1 VLRFVASAPRGFG
14 DLLARELEGFG
25 AADVRERALGVEFSG
40 SLEVAYR
47 ACLESRVASRVFLVV
62 ARFDAPTDAAF
73 YAAVRAIDWREHIHS
88 TRTLACDFSGR
99 HPALTHTGFGALRL
113 KDAICDSLRAATG
126 RRPDIAAER
135 PAVRVHA
142 HANRTD
148 VTVSIDLS
156 GEGLHRRGYR
166 ADAGEAPLRENLA
179 AGVLLR
185 AGWPEKSQTAAE
197 FLDPM
202 CGAGTLV
209 IEAALIAARIAPGA
223 RRRYYGFLGWVG
235 HEPAIWEAVKQAA
248 EARAAQAA
256 EARAAQK
263 AAQHDGRDDPRVSRP
278 GGGAGAS
285 EGEGEPQRSAK
296 PLLRI
301 RGFDRDASV
310 LDTARENA
318 ERAGVAHLV
327 SFERRALA
335 DAAPASEG
343 AGFLATNPPYGVRL
357 EDRDAAHAV
366 MRELGTVLRK
376 RFVGWDA
383 AVLAGSPEQG
393 LELGLRAARVHK
405 VWNGALECRLL
416 RVHVARENERDLVP
430 SGPGARAARIDDAL
444 ADSPGAKMFANR
456 IGKNLKQLGVWA
468 ERERVSCYRIYDADM
483 PEYSFAVDR
492 YLEAGSDR
500 IWLYVQ
506 EYAAPASIDA
516 EAVKRRRAEALAAL
530 PHATGVPAERIQLR
544 RRRRRARGEQY
555 EKIATTG
562 DFKRV
567 EEGGLA
573 VWVNLT
579 GYLDTG
585 LFLDHRMTRA
595 RLRAAA
601 SGVRFLN
608 LFAYTG
614 SASVYAA
621 AGGAR
626 STTSVD
632 MSATYVEWAR
642 RNLAENGFTSARH
655 ELVRADCIAWL
666 ESAAAER
673 RRFDLIFLDPP
684 TFSHSKRMTEAL
696 DVQRDH
702 PVLIERAMRLLAPG
716 GMLVFSTN
724 AQKFRLETALA
735 ETYEILDI
743 SRETLPKDFER
754 NPRIHQCFEV
764 RHRTAPRAR
773 GTLSLDRGARPSG
786 THEAG
791 RSDSTEAR
799 RGKSTRA
806 RRPESIRARRSE
818 STGTRRSE

>member
-1 VLRFVASAPRGFG
+1 VPHFVASAPRGFG

-25 AADVRERALGVEFSG
+25 AAEVRERALGVELSG
-40 SLEVAYR
+40 GLDVGYR
-47 ACLESRVASRVFLVV
+47 ACLESRVASRIFLVV
-62 ARFDAPTDAAF
+62 ARFDAPSDAAF
-73 YAAVRAIDWREHIHS
+73 YEAVRAIDWRAHIDPA
-88 TRTLACDFSGR
+88 RTLACDFSGN

-166 ADAGEAPLRENLA
+166 TEAGEAPLRENLA

-185 AGWPEKSQTAAE
+185 AGWQEKALSAAE

-223 RRRYYGFLGWVG
+223 GRRYYGFLGWMG
-235 HEPAIWEAVKQAA
+235 HDAAAWGAVKQAA
-248 EARAAQAA
+248 EARAAAGQEAA
-256 EARAAQK
+256 EA
-263 AAQHDGRDDPRVSRP
+263 
-278 GGGAGAS
+278 
-285 EGEGEPQRSAK
+285 
-296 PLLRI
+296 LCL
-301 RGFDRDASV
+301 RGFDRDAAV
-310 LDTARENA
+310 LAAARENA
-318 ERAGVAHLV
+318 ERAGVGRLV

-335 DAAPASEG
+335 EASPASEG
-343 AGFLATNPPYGVRL
+343 SGFLATNPPYGVRL

-366 MRELGTVLRK
+366 MRELGAVLRE
-376 RFVGWDA
+376 RFAGWDA

-416 RVHVARENERDLVP
+416 RLHVAPENERDLVP
-430 SGPGARAARIDDAL
+430 SGRRDRSARIDDAL

-456 IGKNLKQLGVWA
+456 IAKNLKQLVPWA
-468 ERERVSCYRIYDADM
+468 ERERVSCFRIYDADM
-483 PEYSFAVDR
+483 PEYSFAIDR
-492 YLEAGSDR
+492 YVEAGTDR
-500 IWLYVQ
+500 VWLHVQ
-506 EYAAPASIDA
+506 EYEAPASIDA
-516 EAVKRRRAEALAAL
+516 EAVKRRRAEALAARAR
-530 PHATGVPAERIQLR
+530 ATGVPAERNQLR

-555 EKIATTG
+555 DKLAATG

-567 EEGGLA
+567 EEAGLA
-573 VWVNLT
+573 FWVNLID
-579 GYLDTG
+579 YLDTG
-585 LFLDHRMTRA
+585 LFLDHRITRA

-601 SGVRFLN
+601 SGARFLN

-642 RNLAENGFTSARH
+642 RNLAENGFASARH

-666 ESAAAER
+666 ESAATEK

-702 PVLIERAMRLLAPG
+702 PALIERTMRLLAPAG
-716 GMLVFSTN
+716 LLVFSTN
-724 AQKFRLETALA
+724 AQKFRLDPELA
-735 ETYEILDI
+735 QGYELADI
-743 SRETLPKDFER
+743 SRATLPKDFER
-754 NPRIHQCFEV
+754 NPRIHRCFEV
-764 RHRTAPRAR
+764 RHRAAARTR
-773 GTLSLDRGARPSG
+773 GTLSLERAGESR
-786 THEAG
+786 EAG
-791 RSDSTEAR
+791 GTGTSREAGGTGTSR
-799 RGKSTRA
+799 EPGGGAVRAGGGAGKSRA
-806 RRPESIRARRSE
+806 AGRTGKSRPRTKRR
-818 STGTRRSE
+818 